1 MAELHK
7 KRMQKTQVHFY
18 GVASFLLGI
27 SLYILGSFYFLFKRL
42 LKILNITLKVLINTR
57 N

>member
-7 KRMQKTQVHFY
+7 KRMQKTQVYFY